1 MATAERTF
9 SEFLR
14 QPNDVVSELAEGDVL
29 LRRRNAPTLRLSRA
43 DHHEDRSKTIQ
54 ALARLLR
61 NLATH
66 SPVVLD
72 AAVGDAF
79 PWTLFLPKPD
89 REVFVEELCRMLL
102 GAAEVDNYSPVT
114 QLVREWKATAEIHA
128 DPRVARRLS
137 KPLEASGDIVPA
149 PAG

>member
-1 MATAERTF
+1 MEAVERTF

-14 QPNDVVSELAEGDVL
+14 QPNDVVAELVDRDVL

-43 DHHEDRSKTIQ
+43 DRDEDRSKTFE
-54 ALARLLR
+54 ALARLLC

-66 SPVVLD
+66 SPVVLG

-79 PWTLFLPKPD
+79 AWTLFLPRPD
-89 REVFVEELCRMLL
+89 REVFVEELTRMLL
-102 GAAEVDNYSPVT
+102 GAAAVDNYSPVT

-128 DPRVARRLS
+128 DPRLARRLS
-137 KPLEASGDIVPA
+137 KPLEASGDTVPA

>member
-1 MATAERTF
+1 MERTF

-14 QPNDVVSELAEGDVL
+14 QPNDVVAELVEHDVL

-43 DHHEDRSKTIQ
+43 DQDEDRTKTIK
-54 ALARLLR
+54 ALARLLC

-79 PWTLFLPKPD
+79 AWTLFLPRPD
-89 REVFVEELCRMLL
+89 RELFVEELTRVLL
-102 GAAEVDNYSPVT
+102 GSAALDNYAPVT

-128 DPRVARRLS
+128 DPRLAHRLS
-137 KPLEASGDIVPA
+137 EPLEASGDTLPA
-149 PAG
+149 TVG